1 MIPHQSHLKSR
12 VTSESLAYVITR
24 GETYFETAEEFVRLN
39 KIFSYQGIFAYVSL
53 WADMIISPLI
63 TILMAIYYQ
72 EPPGIFSVISIQ
84 KTVNLW
90 SDWFLYEQIK
100 KEVHEWT
107 QIVKSIGGPFIS
119 TNDPTYHIYVYADA
133 MQRIHYSFFPKN

>member
-1 MIPHQSHLKSR
+1 MIPHQNHLKSR

-39 KIFSYQGIFAYVSL
+39 KIFSYEGIFAYVSL

-72 EPPGIFSVISIQ
+72 EPPGIFSVLSIQ

-90 SDWFLYEQIK
+90 RDWFLYEQIK

>member
-90 SDWFLYEQIK
+90 SDWFLY
-100 KEVHEWT
+100 
-107 QIVKSIGGPFIS
+107 
-119 TNDPTYHIYVYADA
+119 
-133 MQRIHYSFFPKN
+133 